1 MSVSEVQV
9 AEREIFRHV
18 QRLSFLDVVE
28 AHQRVTR
35 SQESSRQVKQGLR
48 KLKMT
53 TSLSKL
59 NPVLDGEGILR
70 VGGRLEN
77 AAISYDAKHQIILP
91 YCHHVTHLIIEKYHQ
106 EAGHLGQEYVLS
118 SLRQLYW
125 IIKGLC
131 RKLGAA
137 HGEQL
142 MANLPKKRLTPENPP
157 FTPVRVDYFGHLY
170 VQQGRSHVK
179 RYLCVFTCLTTRAVH
194 IKITSSLDTD
204 PFTNALCRFISL
216 RGNPSSV
223 YSDNG
228 SNFRA
233 GEQELH
239 TAIEDWNQRAICEF
253 LRLKNISWKFNSPY
267 ASHMGGV
274 WERVIRS
281 IRKILTV
288 LLGQQLVNEEMLRTL
303 MAEVQGV
310 LNSRPLTPVSNNPKD
325 LELLT
330 PNHLLLL
337 RANPNLPP
345 GVFVKEDTYCKHRW
359 RQVQYMSDIFWKRWF
374 KEYLPTLQLRQ

>member
-1 MSVSEVQV
+1 MSVSEAQV

-18 QRLSFLDVVE
+18 LRLSFLDVVE
-28 AHQRVTR
+28 TLQRVTR
-35 SQESSRQVKQGLR
+35 SQESSCQVKQGLR
-48 KLKMT
+48 KLKMIM
-53 TSLSKL
+53 SLSKL

-70 VGGRLEN
+70 VGGGLEN

-91 YCHHVTHLIIEKYHQ
+91 YRHHLTYLIIEKYHQ

-142 MANLPKKRLTPENPP
+142 MANLPKERLTPENPP
-157 FTPVRVDYFGHLY
+157 FTSVGVDYFGHLY
-170 VQQGRSHVK
+170 VQQGCSHVK
-179 RYLCVFTCLTTRAVH
+179 HYLCVFNCLTTRAVH

-204 PFTNALCRFISL
+204 PFTNALRRFISL

-233 GEQELH
+233 RE
-239 TAIEDWNQRAICEF
+239 
-253 LRLKNISWKFNSPY
+253 KNCIQP
-267 ASHMGGV
+267 
-274 WERVIRS
+274 
-281 IRKILTV
+281 
-288 LLGQQLVNEEMLRTL
+288 
-303 MAEVQGV
+303 
-310 LNSRPLTPVSNNPKD
+310 
-325 LELLT
+325 
-330 PNHLLLL
+330 
-337 RANPNLPP
+337 
-345 GVFVKEDTYCKHRW
+345 
-359 RQVQYMSDIFWKRWF
+359 
-374 KEYLPTLQLRQ
+374 